1 MTRLSKQKACIACTE
16 SKRRCDKGLPS
27 CSRCDDRDVDCHYP
41 VTKRRRRP
49 ETFKPLPFSDPP
61 APAPA
66 SLQQQHSIP
75 AAMPDTLLFDA
86 SPLTNG
92 IWSMPWSDLDFTT
105 PNLPLSPATAF
116 SLPPPKPATFPQQQL
131 HHEPYITK
139 PDYPRLKSSVA
150 ASLAGSQWFLA
161 PQTWRIDHWPAPPR
175 DAYPVS
181 VLTNFTRGLQAWV
194 RRWVM
199 DGHNPF
205 IHRSLYTEGNHFP
218 LCVQDAFA
226 AASVYFHKTSLNE
239 AFVHRILDERVTAL
253 LASQPAVESNDSMS
267 VPLLETRD
275 HLARVHALYVY
286 TIIRLFDGSVS
297 LRAAAEEH
305 LPTLDLWSK
314 QLWESAQ
321 RDADTLY
328 RSQCP
333 PSTWKCQAQRDSDLA
348 HQVTANTNAANAA
361 RPGRNNNNDKPNHP
375 KEEVFNRDLWTW
387 NLWVLSESV
396 RRTWIIVVCTL
407 GVYNALKGK
416 WGECSGGALF
426 TARAGLWDA
435 PSAPRWAA
443 LCRVT
448 SGKGVRTGRGRGGT
462 GAGVDA
468 AADRPG
474 AECSEDDD
482 ANGCGDR
489 NLFVPSLDSDGLLHN
504 TAAADVDEFARHL
517 FTCIWGLDRVE
528 DWALRTASEGEV
540 NLVY

>member
-1 MTRLSKQKACIACTE
+1 MSRLSKQKACIACTE

-27 CSRCDDRDVDCHYP
+27 CSRCDDRDVDCQYP
-41 VTKRRRRP
+41 VIKRRRRP
-49 ETFKPLPFSDPP
+49 ETARPLPFADPSPPP
-61 APAPA
+61 APVP
-66 SLQQQHSIP
+66 LQQQQQQQSMSTTI
-75 AAMPDTLLFDA
+75 PDTLLFDA
-86 SPLTNG
+86 SPLTTN
-92 IWSMPWSDLDFTT
+92 IWSMPWTDLDFTT
-105 PNLPLSPATAF
+105 PNFHLSPSTAF
-116 SLPPPKPATFPQQQL
+116 TLPPPKPAPIPQQHQQSDPP
-131 HHEPYITK
+131 HIAK
-139 PDYPRLKSSVA
+139 PDYPRLTSSVA

-199 DGHNPF
+199 EGHNPF
-205 IHRSLYTEGNHFP
+205 IHRSLYAEGNYFP
-218 LCVQDAFA
+218 STVQDAFA

-239 AFVHRILDERVTAL
+239 AFVHRILDERATAL
-253 LASQPAVESNDSMS
+253 LASQPAAEGDSM
-267 VPLLETRD
+267 LETRD

-286 TIIRLFDGSVS
+286 TIIRLFDGSVGQ
-297 LRAAAEEH
+297 RAAAEEH
-305 LPTLDLWSK
+305 LPTLDIWAK
-314 QLWESAQ
+314 QLWQSAQ
-321 RDADTLY
+321 KDAETLY
-328 RSQCP
+328 RHQCP
-333 PSTWKCQAQRDSDLA
+333 PSTWQCQAQRDTDLA
-348 HQVTANTNAANAA
+348 EQITANTSAANAA
-361 RPGRNNNNDKPNHP
+361 RPGRNKKPQHP
-375 KEEVFNRDLWTW
+375 KEELFNHDLWTW

-443 LCRVT
+443 LCRET
-448 SGKGVRTGRGRGGT
+448 SGNGSRTGRDT
-462 GAGVDA
+462 CGAGTA
-468 AADRPG
+468 TDRPG
-474 AECSEDDD
+474 AECGDDD
-482 ANGCGDR
+482 GDNGCGDR

-504 TAAADVDEFARHL
+504 AAAVDVDEFARHL

-528 DWALRTASEGEV
+528 DWALRTASEGKV